1 MPSNRKLKII
11 RGIFQPRSY
20 TVGKGK
26 DKRRLY
32 SIENLK
38 TGETHTGISQYDFY
52 SDFLPALERSHDVER
67 TFRTGYYYSAKG
79 KKEMRKN
86 MREGIKT
93 RIADVFG
100 HSSAQTEYAHYLID
114 KFSDAKWADFVE
126 KHEQYFQEH
135 WANYHAGVLQ
145 SEEDMQEFYNS
156 MVNDMERELR
166 EKGVLVR

>member
-52 SDFLPALERSHDVER
+52 SEFLPALERTHDVER

-79 KKEMRKN
+79 KREMRKN

-100 HSSAQTEYAHYLID
+100 YSSAQTEYAHYLID

-126 KHEQYFQEH
+126 KHERYFQEH

>member
-1 MPSNRKLKII
+1 MASNRKLKIR

-20 TVGKGK
+20 EVGKGK

-38 TGETHTGISQYDFY
+38 TGETHTGISFWDYQE
-52 SDFLPALERSHDVER
+52 FLSALERTHDVER

-100 HSSAQTEYAHYLID
+100 HDSAQTEYAHYLID
-114 KFSDAKWADFVE
+114 KFSDAKWANFVE
-126 KHEQYFQEH
+126 KHEQYFKEH

-156 MVNDMERELR
+156 MVKDMERELR